1 MSENKK
7 YSVLQVLPHLNS
19 GGLVSGAI
27 EVSSALVQN
36 NFRSIVVSTG
46 GRRQREIERHGGEF
60 LNMDV
65 ASKNPFI
72 MYKNVSSLLKIIN
85 KYNINIIHARSRAPA
100 WSAYYAAK
108 KSSIPFITT
117 FHGTYGFNNK
127 IKKKYNSIMVRS
139 DKIIAISNFIKNHI
153 VENYDVS
160 LDKIKTI
167 HRGINITDF
176 DAANVSSERLISF
189 INKLNIPEDRLV
201 ILLPGRITR
210 WKGHILMIKAMKK
223 LKRQDVI
230 CLFVGDF
237 QGRKNYLNE
246 LKNLISQSNLD
257 ENFRILEN
265 QIDMP
270 AVYKLADVVVSC
282 STDPEAF
289 GRVVAEAQAMGRP
302 TIAVNHG
309 GAPEIILDKITGW
322 LFKPGDVDDLVEK
335 INFALNISEEKRSK
349 MALLSS
355 DRVKMYF
362 DNKNMCL
369 KTIDLYKN
377 IINSY

>member
-1 MSENKK
+1 M
-7 YSVLQVLPHLNS
+7 
-19 GGLVSGAI
+19 
-27 EVSSALVQN
+27 
-36 NFRSIVVSTG
+36 
-46 GRRQREIERHGGEF
+46 
-60 LNMDV
+60 
-65 ASKNPFI
+65 
-72 MYKNVSSLLKIIN
+72 
-85 KYNINIIHARSRAPA
+85 
-100 WSAYYAAK
+100 
-108 KSSIPFITT
+108 
-117 FHGTYGFNNK
+117 
-127 IKKKYNSIMVRS
+127 
-139 DKIIAISNFIKNHI
+139 
-153 VENYDVS
+153 
-160 LDKIKTI
+160 DKIKTI

-210 WKGHILMIKAMKK
+210 WKGHILMIKAMEK

-265 QIDMP
+265 QIDMA

-322 LFKPGDVDDLVEK
+322 LFKPGDVDDLVK
-335 INFALNISEEKRSK
+335 KLI
-349 MALLSS
+349 LL
-355 DRVKMYF
+355 
-362 DNKNMCL
+362 
-369 KTIDLYKN
+369 
-377 IINSY
+377 